1 MRPLR
6 WMKRIKPWELHL
18 HPQHLK
24 QTAMPASASY
34 IRNLE
39 ADFVWFKIHPAGL
52 PFPRMIAAGLGGLWI
67 LLGLLLIIC
76 GNEPPAVTAIAA
88 AIESVAL
95 WCIFLWSWRPG
106 AARAFRLPQAFVV
119 SREGLQN
126 RAFIIPASDI
136 RRLVVRNEIT
146 QLEYVPALRSKSLMA
161 YQQASAGHAAEQV
174 DDGTHGRRPSH
185 RGRIIEI
192 SYRLDVE
199 GSTCLHTLCGGLD
212 ALTARRLLEEVRQA
226 LNRAGYD
233 AGDDRPAVADN
244 PVSPLTAWPAADLR
258 PSRIELLTELA

>member
-1 MRPLR
+1 MS
-6 WMKRIKPWELHL
+6 
-18 HPQHLK
+18 
-24 QTAMPASASY
+24 AYASY
-34 IRNLE
+34 IRNFE
-39 ADFVWFKIHPAGL
+39 ADFVWFKIHPANL
-52 PFPRMIAAGLGGLWI
+52 PFPRMIAAGLASLWI

-76 GNEPPAVTAIAA
+76 ADEPPAVTAIAA

-95 WCIFLWSWRPG
+95 WCIFQWSWRPG
-106 AARAFRLPQAFVV
+106 AARAYRLPQAFVV

-126 RAFIIPASDI
+126 RAFSIPASDI

-146 QLEYVPALRSKSLMA
+146 QLEYAPALRSQPLMA
-161 YQQASAGHAAEQV
+161 YQQAPAGRAVQHVEEDA
-174 DDGTHGRRPSH
+174 HGRRPSH

-199 GSTCLHTLCGGLD
+199 GSNGLHTLCGGLD
-212 ALTARRLLEEVRQA
+212 ALTARHLLEEVRHG

-233 AGDDRPAVADN
+233 AGDDRPAVADD

-258 PSRIELLTELA
+258 PSRIDSLPEAA